1 LDALDGRDSRCGLVY
16 APRNVDAPRNGSFSV
31 KPVLQA
37 LLLADKIYE
46 DSATKKKIV
55 AGIFNRLLSIPGK
68 QSQRTKD
75 QAGNQILRVSGGMH
89 PGSPSAYFSITDFQ
103 GAAPFLLRYVD
114 LTDSKVL
121 LQIGLQISCK
131 NPLETIEVVVPM
143 PVLPTPHK
151 GVYALEL
158 LCENEPLGS
167 VRVVVDELE
176 RGVQS

>member
-1 LDALDGRDSRCGLVY
+1 M
-16 APRNVDAPRNGSFSV
+16 N

-46 DSATKKKIV
+46 DSTTKKKIV
-55 AGIFNRLLSIPGK
+55 AGIFNRLMMVSGLQPE
-68 QSQRTKD
+68 RTKD
-75 QAGNQILRVSGGMH
+75 EAGNEILRVPGGMH

-103 GAAPFLLRYVD
+103 GVAPFLLRYVD
-114 LTDSKVL
+114 LSDSKVL
-121 LQIGLQISCK
+121 LQIDLQITCK
-131 NPLETIEVVVPM
+131 DPLETIEVVIPM

-167 VRVVVDELE
+167 VRVVVEEME
-176 RGVQS
+176 RGERS